1 MAKIHTL
8 KINNFRGIKSF
19 EQVFGFSDFVCL
31 IGRGDAGKTTI
42 LDAISYVLSPNWNLT
57 IKDTDFHNCDVSV
70 PIDIEVNLYDL
81 PKKLI
86 QESQFGLYIRALNKA
101 NGTIKDDIED
111 GLEIALTLKL
121 IVNKNLEPKWY
132 IINGRQDPIEI
143 SSSQRSELNMFQ
155 VSDYIDSHFSWDQRS
170 PLKALFRL
178 EDEESSI
185 GDVLNESMRNI
196 KDDVDKKDFN
206 EFNNVLAKIVA
217 SSKKFG
223 INISNVSTSLDLK
236 SITLSDSR
244 FSLHDNNVPFRLK
257 GKGSKRLISIA
268 IQAELAKSG
277 GIVLIDEI
285 EQGLEPDRAQHLAKT
300 LKLNNAGQIFITTH
314 SRDVLVEL
322 SAENLFIVKK
332 NEKKLRKLD
341 TSLQGT
347 IRRNPEAFFADKVII
362 CEGATEVGFCRA
374 LNNSSLSKDEDNI
387 ALKGVRLVDGGGST
401 FVSYSE
407 AFVNCGYKVCVFC
420 DSDVDSINIRK
431 EDLKS
436 IGVEIIDCEDK
447 LALEKQLFKDL
458 PWNAICK
465 MVAYAIELKS
475 KESIQDS
482 VKSNFI
488 NFYDENEYT
497 WIDKDCVEIR
507 NVLGAVS
514 VKEKKEWFKRMD
526 HGEVIGDIF
535 FEYIEEIS
543 ETHIGKQINKLSNWI
558 DNA

>member
-8 KINNFRGIKSF
+8 KIKNFRGIKSF
-19 EQVFGFSDFVCL
+19 EQIFGFSDFVCL

-70 PIDIEVNLYDL
+70 PIEIEVNLYDL

-86 QESQFGLYIRALNKA
+86 QESKFGLYIRGLNKA
-101 NGTIKDDIED
+101 NGTIKDNIED
-111 GLEIALTLKL
+111 GLEIVLTLKL

-143 SSSQRSELNMFQ
+143 SSSQRSEFNMFQ

-170 PLKALFRL
+170 PLKALFKL
-178 EDEESSI
+178 DDEESSM

-206 EFNNVLAKIVA
+206 EFNNVLSKIVK
-217 SSKKFG
+217 SSKLFG
-223 INISNVSTSLDLK
+223 IDISNVSTNLDLK
-236 SITLSDSR
+236 NITLSDSR

-322 SAENLFIVKK
+322 SAKNLFIVKK
-332 NEKKLRKLD
+332 NESSLKHLREELH
-341 TSLQGT
+341 QGT
-347 IRRNPEAFFADKVII
+347 IRNNPEAFFAEKVII
-362 CEGATEVGFCRA
+362 CEGATEIGFCRA
-374 LNNSSLSKDEDNI
+374 LNQYRINNGKEGI
-387 ALKGVRLVDGGGST
+387 ALKGIRLVDGKGTGFISYCKS
-401 FVSYSE
+401 FVE
-407 AFVNCGYKVCVFC
+407 CGYKVCVFC
-420 DSDVDSINIRK
+420 DSDDLVINDKK
-431 EDLKS
+431 EELS
-436 IGVEIIDCEDK
+436 LLGIEIIDCEDK
-447 LALEKQLFKDL
+447 LAIENQLFKDVSWESVQSL
-458 PWNAICK
+458 ICYVVDENDLEVIK
-465 MVAYAIELKS
+465 A
-475 KESIQDS
+475 S
-482 VKSNFI
+482 VSANFI
-488 NFYDENEYT
+488 SEYGAGDYD
-497 WIDKDCVEIR
+497 WIDTESDKIR
-507 NVLGAVS
+507 NVLGKVS
-514 VKEKKEWFKRMD
+514 KKKGWFKNIN
-526 HGEVIGDIF
+526 HGE
-535 FEYIEEIS
+535 
-543 ETHIGKQINKLSNWI
+543 HIGEIYYKYLVESNSTYLDKKLIELSNWI